1 MDRSK
6 LVNLLINMTEKVVG
20 YIYIIAGTIL
30 MVLALVSVYMVFT
43 KKMVPVNIFS
53 LPGIS
58 IDLSSVAPEVPKEL
72 QETQGEAASGLQTD
86 LVAPEIINAPL
97 NLIAHIILMGFVL
110 NVGFKIASLGVQL
123 VRPIKVNL
131 RGEQKSVLEP

>member
-1 MDRSK
+1 
-6 LVNLLINMTEKVVG
+6 MTEKVVG